1 MCLLNVHKSLF
12 AILLFLHS
20 QINLVVLNGVNVMQ
34 LSKEYARVCA
44 TFLRNAKESLLFI
57 WT

>member
-12 AILLFLHS
+12 ALLFLHS
-20 QINLVVLNGVNVMQ
+20 QINRVVLNGVTVMQ

-44 TFLRNAKESLLFI
+44 TFMRNAKESLLFI